1 MKLLLCTISRN
12 NEKRLKSWFNQ
23 LSNLLDLLLE
33 DHDVEI
39 SLYENDST
47 DGTKALLKQYSNRL
61 SEKCKTTLMSTDL
74 GTEHLIGKE
83 GARVKNIANARNA
96 CIEQASDLTE
106 FDRIVFIETD
116 VLYKPKEALEILFH
130 EGDIVSGYTTNAM
143 GQFYDAWATRKT
155 SDETWWTHGIPTEKM
170 SVWST
175 FNGICVYASSPFQEG
190 ARFAG
195 VNPRTNEID
204 CDTTVI
210 CEVFRAMNYEDIIM
224 LPINIRHPPT
234 SLKERLY
241 YFKQRLLRRA

>member
-1 MKLLLCTISRN
+1 M
-12 NEKRLKSWFNQ
+12 
-23 LSNLLDLLLE
+23 

-47 DGTKALLKQYSNRL
+47 DGTKALLKRYSNRL
-61 SEKCKTTLMSTDL
+61 SEKCKTTLTSTDL

-106 FDRIVFIETD
+106 FDRIVFVETD

-143 GQFYDAWATRKT
+143 GQFYDAWVTRKT

-175 FNGICVYASSPFQEG
+175 FNGICVYASLPFQEG

-210 CEVFRAMNYEDIIM
+210 CEVFRAMNYEDIFM